1 MSKFLS
7 YILNLR
13 GAAIFIV
20 VGVHARG
27 NTSDWTNNLNVHD
40 FLSTFF
46 DAREGSGTVMFI
58 FIGGFLFQ
66 YITHNN
72 FDFRKY
78 LEKKFMYVILPYLL
92 ISIPIIA
99 YRIYT
104 DYSFA
109 LPAGFNDQSMFYRF
123 FYYIFTGL
131 HLAPFWF
138 ISAIVFFYL
147 TAPLFHALDN
157 RTAYRYLF
165 PLIFITC
172 FFTYR
177 SAHNANPFLSYIH
190 YFPIYYL
197 GMWTSFNRTKILA
210 AGDWLLYLLIFVYAA
225 MAISNLTGWLPLAE
239 RISFEEILTNRL
251 LIFNLDMLKALLL
264 CFLLMLL
271 LYKFRERRVLFLE
284 VLGEYSFGIF
294 FVHCIFIYSTRK
306 IWVDVFGPMDFSL
319 LSFLIYFSF
328 ILLISTVTVYFI
340 KKMTGRYSRI
350 LIGS

>member
-27 NTSDWTNNLNVHD
+27 NISDWTSHVAAHD
-40 FLSTFF
+40 FFAAFF
-46 DAREGSGTVMFI
+46 DTREGNGTIIFI

-66 YITHNN
+66 HISHTY
-72 FDFRKY
+72 FDFKKY
-78 LEKKFMYVILPYLL
+78 LEKKFMYVILPYIL

-99 YRIYT
+99 FRIYT
-104 DYSFA
+104 EYSFA
-109 LPAGFNDQSMFYRF
+109 LPPGFNDQSIVYRF

-138 ISAIVFFYL
+138 ISAIVLFYIS
-147 TAPLFHALDN
+147 APLFHALDN
-157 RTAYRYLF
+157 AKAYRYIF
-165 PLIFITC
+165 PLVLLTC

-177 SAHNANPFLSYIH
+177 SDLNANPLLSYIH

-197 GMWTSFNRTKILA
+197 GMWTSFQRTKILA
-210 AGDWLLYLLIFVYAA
+210 ASDWLLVCLIAVYAG
-225 MAISNLTGWLPLAE
+225 IVVSDLTGLMPQAE
-239 RISFEEILTNRL
+239 RITFEEIIRNRL
-251 LIFNLDMLKALLL
+251 LLFNLDMLKAVIL
-264 CFLLMLL
+264 CFILMLL
-271 LYKFRERRVLFLE
+271 LYKFREKRLLFLE

-294 FVHCIFIYSTRK
+294 FVHCIFIYGTKRLWS
-306 IWVDVFGPMDFSL
+306 DFFGPMEFSP
-319 LSFLIYFSF
+319 LSFIVYFGF
-328 ILLISTVTVYFI
+328 ILLISTVTVYSI